1 MAEKSIRLSPVFSLE
16 EEMDG
21 YTPLRLAIG
30 AQGELCVL
38 LTEHV
43 PAYIDGMFPPTITEE
58 SRTYRGIVIRDG
70 CKHVYDFP
78 EEKWNYHFF
87 EPIDHGENLLLCSA
101 RAYHHG
107 DGKIE
112 QNARVYST
120 DGQLLREFCLG
131 DGIEH
136 LSVTPD
142 NHIWC
147 GYFDE
152 GVSGNF
158 GWNDPLGRSGL
169 VKWKADGRIAWEYK
183 ETGNRVI
190 DDCYAMTVTG
200 NEAAFHYYTDFDVGF
215 TQSGETAFYITD
227 IDGAYA
233 LAVTNDGSRILFQED
248 NRFFCTERK
257 GSRYVRRGLLQFRKP
272 NGKKL
277 SPLLVAT
284 RGPLLLMMD
293 GPDLYLYDISGH

>member
-1 MAEKSIRLSPVFSLE
+1 MADKTIPLQPVYSITEEVTGFIPVSV
-16 EEMDG
+16 
-21 YTPLRLAIG
+21 AIG
-30 AQGELCVL
+30 AQGEFCVL

-43 PAYIDGMFPPTITEE
+43 PDYIDGMFPPTVTEE

-70 CKHVYDFP
+70 SKQIHDFP
-78 EEKWNYHFF
+78 GEKWNYHFF
-87 EPIDHGENLLLCSA
+87 EPIDDGENLLLCSA
-101 RAYHHG
+101 RSHNYG
-107 DGKIE
+107 NGKIE
-112 QNARVYST
+112 RNARVCST
-120 DGQLLREFCLG
+120 EGKTLRTFCLG

-158 GWNDPLGRSGL
+158 GWDDPLGKSGL

-200 NEAAFHYYTDFDVGF
+200 NEAVFHYYTDFDVGF
-215 TQSGETAFYITD
+215 TQDVETAFYATD

-233 LAVTNDGSRILFQED
+233 MAVSKDGSHILFSED
-248 NRFFCTERK
+248 KHFFFTERK
-257 GSRYVRRGLLQFRKP
+257 GSRYVRRGRLEFRKP

-277 SPLLVAT
+277 SPRMIST
-284 RGPLLLMMD
+284 RGPRLLMMD
-293 GPDLYLYDISGH
+293 GPDLYLYDISAT